1 MMPAYYINTPADNT
15 AVLSMINSL
24 VDHHWPSSPTETDTA
39 VLKEMFGNVDEYIN
53 EYIAP
58 KAYW

>member
-1 MMPAYYINTPADNT
+1 
-15 AVLSMINSL
+15 MINSL

-39 VLKEMFGNVDEYIN
+39 VLKEMFGNVDEFIN